1 MSFQMLTVRLTVW
14 TLGYRLGKGESMQ
27 QIIESMQGAVAEG
40 VQTTKAAKR
49 LADKLGV
56 STPIIQG
63 LYRLLFEGED
73 PDDMVSSLLCLPLT
87 PELDGSVFSFENGQW
102 PEKAVE

>member
-1 MSFQMLTVRLTVW
+1 
-14 TLGYRLGKGESMQ
+14 MQ
-27 QIIESMQGAVAEG
+27 QIIDSMQGAVAEG

-63 LYRLLFEGED
+63 LYRLLFGE
-73 PDDMVSSLLCLPLT
+73 PRLGMSGLVM
-87 PELDGSVFSFENGQW
+87 
-102 PEKAVE
+102 